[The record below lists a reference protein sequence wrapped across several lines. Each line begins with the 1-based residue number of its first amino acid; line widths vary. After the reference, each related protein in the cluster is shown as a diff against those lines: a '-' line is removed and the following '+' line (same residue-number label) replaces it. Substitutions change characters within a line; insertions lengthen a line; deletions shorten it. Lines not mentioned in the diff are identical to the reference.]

1 MQLEAY
7 QTATRETAIYPKEQA
22 LVYLTLGL
30 TSEAGEVAGKV
41 KKIIRDGGSGDKR

>member
-7 QTATRETAIYPKEQA
+7 QKLTRETAIYPKEQA

-30 TSEAGEVAGKV
+30 TSEAGEVAGSP
-41 KKIIRDGGSGDKR
+41 DFA